1 MDILIFGLVLSKYK
15 MVSSSYQ
22 ASAQCICHATATQ
35 GNVVNVKIDANV
47 SILYVLI
54 LNIYNL
60 YTTGQIL
67 AG

>member
-35 GNVVNVKIDANV
+35 GNVVNVKIGADV

-54 LNIYNL
+54 HL
-60 YTTGQIL
+60 
-67 AG
+67 